1 MIHEGKEKKCW
12 VCLAAPSLAGGMGTG
27 GGEALEAEALDGR
40 EGLQVAGMLLCL

>member
-1 MIHEGKEKKCW
+1 MKARKRNAGFVWLPLPWQEGWAQE
-12 VCLAAPSLAGGMGTG
+12 